1 MSEGKR
7 RILCA
12 ESNKDVGDL
21 IALMLTR
28 KGYEVETVQT
38 AADCLKVASTDRFDL
53 YILNDTYIDADS
65 LELCRQLHEPAE
77 VVFGVV
83 GAGGGLGVVLDGDDG
98 EALVAQALDAV
109 VIEVEVRDLDLGGQA
124 VGADGEAV
132 VVRGDLDLAS
142 REVFHR

>member
-1 MSEGKR
+1 MPERKR

-21 IALMLTR
+21 IALMLAQ

-65 LELCRQLHEPAE
+65 LELCRRLRELDPVTPVLLFSLESSGPHRQQPAVE
-77 VVFGVV
+77 SGVKIYKSKTSDFV
-83 GAGGGLGVVLDGDDG
+83 SLVQTIDRLLQWEGEGASPRRGVMT
-98 EALVAQALDAV
+98 
-109 VIEVEVRDLDLGGQA
+109 RT
-124 VGADGEAV
+124 
-132 VVRGDLDLAS
+132 S
-142 REVFHR
+142 RATL

>member
-1 MSEGKR
+1 MSEGQR

-38 AADCLKVASTDRFDL
+38 AADCLKLAATDRFDL

-65 LELCRQLHEPAE
+65 LELCRQLRELDPATPVLLFSLESSGPRREP
-77 VVFGVV
+77 
-83 GAGGGLGVVLDGDDG
+83 
-98 EALVAQALDAV
+98 
-109 VIEVEVRDLDLGGQA
+109 QA
-124 VGADGEAV
+124 VQAGVKIYTSKTSDFV
-132 VVRGDLDLAS
+132 SLVQTIDRLLQS
-142 REVFHR
+142 

>member
-28 KGYEVETVQT
+28 KGYEVESVQT
-38 AADCLKVASTDRFDL
+38 AAACLKVAATDRFDL

-65 LELCRQLHEPAE
+65 LELCRQLREMDPITP
-77 VVFGVV
+77 
-83 GAGGGLGVVLDGDDG
+83 VLLFSLESPGPQRK
-98 EALVAQALDAV
+98 E
-109 VIEVEVRDLDLGGQA
+109 QA
-124 VGADGEAV
+124 VQTGINTYRSKTSDFV
-132 VVRGDLDLAS
+132 SLVQTIDRLLQS
-142 REVFHR
+142 

>member
-38 AADCLKVASTDRFDL
+38 AADCLKLAVTDRFDL
-53 YILNDTYIDADS
+53 YILNDKYIDADS
-65 LELCRQLHEPAE
+65 LELCRQLRELDPATPVLLFSLE
-77 VVFGVV
+77 SPGPRREQQATQAGVKFYNSKTSDFV
-83 GAGGGLGVVLDGDDG
+83 S
-98 EALVAQALDAV
+98 LVQTVDRL
-109 VIEVEVRDLDLGGQA
+109 LQ
-124 VGADGEAV
+124 
-132 VVRGDLDLAS
+132 S
-142 REVFHR
+142 

>member
-1 MSEGKR
+1 MPERKR

-21 IALMLTR
+21 IALMLGQ

-65 LELCRQLHEPAE
+65 LELCLSFEKTGRLYRRAWLAPTRASS
-77 VVFGVV
+77 G
-83 GAGGGLGVVLDGDDG
+83 
-98 EALVAQALDAV
+98 
-109 VIEVEVRDLDLGGQA
+109 RSMSSRWR
-124 VGADGEAV
+124 
-132 VVRGDLDLAS
+132 RG
-142 REVFHR
+142 RCNGPRNRWGRWPR

>member
-1 MSEGKR
+1 MQERKR

-21 IALMLTR
+21 IALMLGQ

-65 LELCRQLHEPAE
+65 LELCRQLREIDP
-77 VVFGVV
+77 VTP
-83 GAGGGLGVVLDGDDG
+83 VLLFSLESSGPPPQPRKPVQSGIKIYKSKTSDFVSLIQTIDQ
-98 EALVAQALDAV
+98 LLQ
-109 VIEVEVRDLDLGGQA
+109 
-124 VGADGEAV
+124 
-132 VVRGDLDLAS
+132 S
-142 REVFHR
+142 

>member
-28 KGYEVETVQT
+28 KGYVVESVQT

-65 LELCRQLHEPAE
+65 LELCRQLRELDP
-77 VVFGVV
+77 VTP
-83 GAGGGLGVVLDGDDG
+83 VLLFSLESSGPHR
-98 EALVAQALDAV
+98 Q
-109 VIEVEVRDLDLGGQA
+109 QA
-124 VGADGEAV
+124 VQAGIKIYKSKTSDFV
-132 VVRGDLDLAS
+132 SLVQTIDRLLQS
-142 REVFHR
+142 

>member
-28 KGYEVETVQT
+28 KGYEVESVQT

-65 LELCRQLHEPAE
+65 LELCRQLRELDP
-77 VVFGVV
+77 VTP
-83 GAGGGLGVVLDGDDG
+83 VLLFSLESSGPHRQQAIQTGIKIYKSKTSDFVS
-98 EALVAQALDAV
+98 LVQTIDRL
-109 VIEVEVRDLDLGGQA
+109 LQ
-124 VGADGEAV
+124 
-132 VVRGDLDLAS
+132 S
-142 REVFHR
+142 

>member
-1 MSEGKR
+1 MPDGKR

-65 LELCRQLHEPAE
+65 LELCRQLREIDPVTPVLLFSLESPGPRQRKAVE
-77 VVFGVV
+77 AGVKIYKSKTSDFV
-83 GAGGGLGVVLDGDDG
+83 S
-98 EALVAQALDAV
+98 LVQTIDRL
-109 VIEVEVRDLDLGGQA
+109 LQ
-124 VGADGEAV
+124 
-132 VVRGDLDLAS
+132 S
-142 REVFHR
+142 